1 MKKTIKRGEIYF
13 CDLGEDKG
21 SVQGGYRPVIVMQA
35 NRLTVESSTV
45 LVAPITSVIKRTDLF
60 SHLIIT
66 ERCGLE
72 KNSMILFEQ
81 IRPVNI
87 YELKDYIGK
96 ITMFEC
102 WRLIT
107 TALKKTLGLWHYP
120 KIKSGDIRCLCSKHL
135 EEYKQLK
142 WANIDLVN
150 GTIWIK
156 ETLQQSTKE
165 MTGGSNYTSDTKTES
180 SNRTLPIIPSV
191 REELLKQRAFQ
202 DRNRNL
208 LDSVYYL
215 SDYVCTFA
223 DGKEI
228 TPNYLTKKF
237 HQIISKHKEL
247 PQIRFHDLRH
257 SVASNLLNDGFS
269 TVQVAEWL
277 GHSSSTTTLKFYAH
291 IDKTSKMA
299 IAEKLAAS

>member
-1 MKKTIKRGEIYF
+1 MKKTITRGEIYF

-35 NRLTVESSTV
+35 NKLTIESSTV
-45 LVAPITSVIKRTDLF
+45 LVAPITSAIKRTDLF

-96 ITMFEC
+96 ITMIEC

-135 EEYKQLK
+135 DEYKQL
-142 WANIDLVN
+142 
-150 GTIWIK
+150 
-156 ETLQQSTKE
+156 
-165 MTGGSNYTSDTKTES
+165 
-180 SNRTLPIIPSV
+180 
-191 REELLKQRAFQ
+191 
-202 DRNRNL
+202 
-208 LDSVYYL
+208 
-215 SDYVCTFA
+215 
-223 DGKEI
+223 
-228 TPNYLTKKF
+228 PNYIIRRFQPTQNIRDKCDKCDNLGYDYTFFEKKSVLRKKALYE
-237 HQIISKHKEL
+237 SK
-247 PQIRFHDLRH
+247 
-257 SVASNLLNDGFS
+257 
-269 TVQVAEWL
+269 
-277 GHSSSTTTLKFYAH
+277 
-291 IDKTSKMA
+291 
-299 IAEKLAAS
+299 